1 MREIRIIKLLSTV
14 YADMSAVL
22 VFFSLMS
29 EYPTENLLIFLS
41 FFLKNQVSRFNS
53 ATSHNYLL
61 FQVILIPV
69 FIYGGL
75 EKFVVCLLM
84 TSCIF

>member
-1 MREIRIIKLLSTV
+1 MRILVIKLLNTV

-29 EYPTENLLIFLS
+29 EYPTENLLIILS

-53 ATSHNYLL
+53 ATVRNYLL
-61 FQVILIPV
+61 FSGYFNPCVYIWETGEICGVLTYDI
-69 FIYGGL
+69 
-75 EKFVVCLLM
+75 M
-84 TSCIF
+84 